1 MAHRTIPDDR
11 PLGVVFLGCGAIA
24 RRHAKLIGH
33 DHRTTCRYFASRDD
47 AKADEANRQLSGAGH
62 FGSYEAALADERV
75 DVAIITTP
83 TMRHLDLTL
92 AALAAGKDV
101 IVEKPPFMRSADFDQ
116 VEAAERAS
124 GRRVFVAENYYYRP
138 LVRKL
143 REHLTA
149 GSIGDVRYLIVK
161 ALKDQ
166 KTSGW
171 RDDERLAGGG
181 ALFEGG
187 IHWVNFMG
195 GIGLTVDDVR
205 GFRPGLSPRSE
216 ATGAKAQGDS
226 RPALEGISPVSAP
239 VASLRGDT
247 PPGAPPERSMLAV
260 FRYAEG
266 AVGTLFHAWDTPS
279 LLKGLRLSRIYGTD
293 GSIAFE
299 SNGLF
304 VLMFGKRPRIIFPGF
319 RDISG
324 YKAMFADFLTAIRT
338 GGEPEMTLAR
348 ARRDL
353 ELVEAAYRTSR
364 SET

>member
-1 MAHRTIPDDR
+1 MAHAASTETLDQAER
-11 PLGVVFLGCGAIA
+11 PLGVAFLGCGAIA

-33 DHRTTCRYFASRDD
+33 DHRTICRYFASRDD
-47 AKADEANRQLSGAGH
+47 ARADEANRQLGGAGH

-92 AALAAGKDV
+92 ATLAAGKHV
-101 IVEKPPFMRSADFDQ
+101 IVEKPPFMRSADFDE

-143 REHLTA
+143 REHITA
-149 GSIGDVRYLIVK
+149 GSIGEVRYLIVK
-161 ALKDQ
+161 ALKEQ
-166 KTSGW
+166 RTGGW
-171 RDDERLAGGG
+171 RDDERMAGGG

-205 GFRPGLSPRSE
+205 GFRPGLS
-216 ATGAKAQGDS
+216 
-226 RPALEGISPVSAP
+226 
-239 VASLRGDT
+239 SLGGDT
-247 PPGAPPERSMLAV
+247 PERSMLAV
-260 FRYAEG
+260 FRYAQG

-299 SNGLF
+299 SNGL
-304 VLMFGKRPRIIFPGF
+304 VLLMFGKRPRIIFPGF

-324 YKAMFADFLTAIRT
+324 YKAMFADFFNAIRT
-338 GGEPEMTLAR
+338 GGEAEMTLAR

>member
-11 PLGVVFLGCGAIA
+11 PLGVAFLGCGAIA
-24 RRHAKLIGH
+24 RRHAKVIGH

-101 IVEKPPFMRSADFDQ
+101 IVEKPPFMRAADFDQ

-143 REHLTA
+143 REHITA

-171 RDDERLAGGG
+171 RDDARLAGGG

-195 GIGLTVDDVR
+195 GIGLTVESVV

-216 ATGAKAQGDS
+216 ATGAGAQAYS
-226 RPALEGISPVSAP
+226 RPAAAEGMPVVSAP
-239 VASLRGDT
+239 IASLRGDT
-247 PPGAPPERSMLAV
+247 PERSMLAV
-260 FRYAEG
+260 FRYVEG
-266 AVGTLFHAWDTPS
+266 AVGALFHAWDTPS

-304 VLMFGKRPRIIFPGF
+304 VLMFGKHPRIMFPGF

-324 YKAMFADFLTAIRT
+324 YKAMFADFLSAIRT
-338 GGEPEMTLAR
+338 GREPEMTLAR

>member
-1 MAHRTIPDDR
+1 MTPSPSAEPGTPNSGPDR
-11 PLGVVFLGCGAIA
+11 RAFGVAFLGCGAIA
-24 RRHAKLIGH
+24 RRHAKLIAH
-33 DHRTTCRYFASRDD
+33 EHRTTCRYFASRDD
-47 AKADEANRQLSGAGH
+47 AKADEVNRQLSGAGH

-124 GRRVFVAENYYYRP
+124 GKRVFVAENYYYRP
-138 LVRKL
+138 LVRTL
-143 REHLTA
+143 REHITA
-149 GSIGDVRYLIVK
+149 GSIGEVRYLIVK

-166 KTSGW
+166 KTAGW
-171 RDDERLAGGG
+171 RDDEAMAGGG

-195 GIGLTVDDVR
+195 GIGLSVTSVE
-205 GFRPGLSPRSE
+205 GFRPG
-216 ATGAKAQGDS
+216 
-226 RPALEGISPVSAP
+226 
-239 VASLRGDT
+239 DT
-247 PPGAPPERSMLAV
+247 PAPTAAERSMLAV

-299 SNGLF
+299 SNGL
-304 VLMFGKRPRIIFPGF
+304 VMLVFGKRPRIIFPGF

-324 YKAMFADFLTAIRT
+324 YKAMFADFFHAIRT
-338 GGEPEMTLAR
+338 GAEPEMTLAR